1 MQVLKSYVQG
11 RWHAGAGRPATL
23 FNPTS
28 EEPIAEL
35 SSEGVDFRGV
45 VEHARKAGGPALRA
59 KTFEERAALLDKLS
73 KALHA
78 HRDELIEISIRN
90 AGTPRGDA
98 KFDVDGAIGTLA
110 AYARFGAELGAR
122 RFLYDGAGVQLGRT
136 ARFWG
141 EHVLV
146 PRLGVAVHV
155 NAFNFPAWNMMEK
168 AACALLAGAPVIE
181 KPGTP
186 TAMLAW
192 RIAEIVVASGALPEG
207 AYQFV
212 AGSLGDL
219 LDHLGPQDA
228 IAFTGSSATAAK
240 LRGHANVVRRNVRI
254 NLEADSL
261 NAAVLAPDVE
271 SGSDAYNLF
280 LSNVALDMTQ
290 KTGQKCTAVRR
301 VLVPRERVDEV
312 AAELIAAL
320 GAVRVGDPADA
331 ATRMG
336 PLASSDQLRDVRAG
350 IERLSKAA
358 RTACGGAAPVRDKG
372 YFVAPTL
379 LVAADSRADV
389 VHGEEVFGPVA
400 TVLPYSGDAE
410 EAAALVARGE
420 GSLVASVYSN
430 DSAFLETSALA
441 LGPWTGRIWLGSD
454 KMAEQSLPP
463 GMVLPQMIHGG
474 PGRAGGGEELGGVR
488 GLAFYLQ
495 RVALQGFKGV
505 IAPESFG
512 APTASQATSPGARQ
526 A

>member
-1 MQVLKSYVQG
+1 MQTLKSYVQG
-11 RWHAGAGRPATL
+11 RWHAGTGRPATL
-23 FNPTS
+23 FNPTT
-28 EEPIAEL
+28 EEPIAET

-45 VEHARKAGGPALRA
+45 VEHGRTVGGPALRA
-59 KTFEERAALLDKLS
+59 MTFEERAARLDRLS

-90 AGTPRGDA
+90 AGTTRGDA
-98 KFDVDGAIGTLA
+98 KFDIDGAIGTLA
-110 AYARFGAELGAR
+110 AYARFGAELGPR

-146 PRLGVAVHV
+146 PRLGVALHV
-155 NAFNFPAWNMMEK
+155 NAFNFPAWNMLEK
-168 AACALLAGAPVIE
+168 AACALLAGAPVIA
-181 KPGTP
+181 KPGTS

-192 RIAEIVVASGALPEG
+192 RITEIIVASDVLPEG
-207 AYQFV
+207 AWQFV
-212 AGSLGDL
+212 AGSVGDL
-219 LDHLGPQDA
+219 IDHLGPQDG

-240 LRGHANVVRRNVRI
+240 LRGHASVVLRNVRI

-301 VLVPRERVDEV
+301 VLVPHQRVDEV
-312 AAELIAAL
+312 VGELTASL
-320 GAVRVGDPADA
+320 GAIRVGDPADA

-336 PLASSDQLRDVRAG
+336 PLASAEQLREVRAG
-350 IERLSKAA
+350 IERLAKASK
-358 RTACGGAAPVRDKG
+358 TACGGAGPLRDKG

-379 LVAADSRADV
+379 MVAGDPRAEV
-389 VHGEEVFGPVA
+389 IHAEEVFGPVS
-400 TVLPYSGDAE
+400 TVVPYSGDPD
-410 EAAALVARGE
+410 EAAELVARGE
-420 GSLVASVYSN
+420 GGLVASVYSN
-430 DSAFLETSALA
+430 DAAFLESAALA
-441 LGPWTGRIWLGSD
+441 IGPWAGRVWLGSD

-474 PGRAGGGEELGGVR
+474 PGRAGGGEELGGLR
-488 GLAFYLQ
+488 GLAFYMQ

-505 IAPESFG
+505 IAPESF
-512 APTASQATSPGARQ
+512 ATPAASRPS
-526 A
+526 